1 MVREINESL
10 RCLALL
16 IKSVKNQNG
25 QRTYINMILQ
35 SIILQEYTTA
45 MILGDLKRM
54 YTNDMLSVKLIMWNS
69 M

>member
-10 RCLALL
+10 RRLALL